1 MYLKEL
7 DEWQPVHWCIIRH
20 PQAHEIENTVLAAI
34 HTSGWLQSEIVFYSS
49 NISNKYE
56 SILNLF
62 ICDLSDNQA
71 LAGSRV
77 YFKILVLGFQKV
89 DSGIFRNFQKPIND
103 SSLYPVP
110 KFYSYHF
117 DNDGTIQILEKID

>member
-1 MYLKEL
+1 MSGNQCTGALSAIPKPMRLRILFWQQYILQADCKVKLFSIPVTSQINMSLYLTFL
-7 DEWQPVHWCIIRH
+7 FVTCLITRPSGI
-20 PQAHEIENTVLAAI
+20 PQFFFL
-34 HTSGWLQSEIVFYSS
+34 
-49 NISNKYE
+49 
-56 SILNLF
+56 
-62 ICDLSDNQA
+62 
-71 LAGSRV
+71 
-77 YFKILVLGFQKV
+77 FKILVLGFQKV

>member
-1 MYLKEL
+1 MSGNQCTGALSAIPKPMRL
-7 DEWQPVHWCIIRH
+7 RILFWQQYILQADCKVKLFSIPV
-20 PQAHEIENTVLAAI
+20 T
-34 HTSGWLQSEIVFYSS
+34 SEI
-49 NISNKYE
+49 NE

-110 KFYSYHF
+110 KFYSYHV